1 MSYISAHLLDNETI
15 IYQTK
20 LHWIMFIQPLA
31 WLMAS
36 LAIYTIQPQLPLLAL
51 FPLLLA
57 MGSAIATAVSLISS
71 EFGVTNKR
79 ILIKVGFI
87 NINSIDTLLS
97 KVESI
102 QVHQSLLGRLLGYG
116 TLIICGTGGTRDR
129 FSSIDNPLYFRR
141 LVQEQIE
148 KL

>member
-20 LHWIMFIQPLA
+20 LHWIMFIHPLA